1 MKKRLYLFLIITIF
15 IFSLSSCTDQN
26 GTTSTV
32 TTTDIAEASSHSV
45 TSENNADVKMRNK
58 YKINL
63 YTRAY
68 QYRDYQ
74 FDFKDCLPL
83 YDSAPFFNVIDE
95 MYANFRRSIL
105 HIVSVNVPL

>member
-15 IFSLSSCTDQN
+15 IFSLCSCKDQK

-32 TTTDIAEASSHSV
+32 TTTDIAEAGSHSV

-74 FDFKDCLPL
+74 LKLLTKMLKEEVQIKKIPELNKNTIGF
-83 YDSAPFFNVIDE
+83 
-95 MYANFRRSIL
+95 
-105 HIVSVNVPL
+105 